1 MLKRLYANNF
11 KCLQNFEFNL
21 YGLNSAFLLGK
32 NGSGKSTIFE
42 VVEIFQKIG
51 KGETLLKKDDATSK
65 GLISESSFPFGN
77 KKLPIEF
84 EIDAEIFNQNFSY
97 KLSIEFPDTFHA
109 PRIKSESL
117 SVDGVSILER
127 DGGQA
132 SISDVKH
139 FLLDWHHVGLPL
151 ILVRSDKDPLSIF
164 RSWLENIIILS
175 PCPSYFYKLSKVES
189 PTLSKGAEN
198 IIDWARWLLSEN
210 PSLYA
215 IMSDFLKFRMN
226 DLDIF
231 KFENAGSDDKK
242 LFFYFKE
249 KSNTQRLEL
258 HQLSDGE
265 KIFFL
270 AATVIAV
277 QKNNP
282 NLLCLWDEP
291 DNFISLIELDHFII
305 ACRKAFEA
313 SDSQAQLIMTSHNA
327 QVINNF
333 SNHNIFV
340 VKRISHLSPT
350 RIDIAEKIEY
360 ESKTLVDA
368 FDNGE
373 LD

>member
-11 KCLQNFEFNL
+11 KCLQNFEFRMDE
-21 YGLNSAFLLGK
+21 LNSAFLLGK

-42 VVEIFQKIG
+42 VIEIFKKIG
-51 KGETLLKKDDATSK
+51 KGETSLKD
-65 GLISESSFPFGN
+65 LISELSFPFAN
-77 KKLPIEF
+77 KRLPIEF
-84 EIDAEIFNQNFSY
+84 ELDAEIDNKNFAY

-109 PRIKSESL
+109 PKIKSESL

-132 SISDVKH
+132 SIGDVKH

-164 RSWLENIIILS
+164 RNWLENIIILS
-175 PCPSYFYKLSKVES
+175 PCPSHFNKISKVES
-189 PTLSKGAEN
+189 STISKGAEN
-198 IIDWARWLLSEN
+198 IIDWARWLISEN

-231 KFENAGSDDKK
+231 KFESVGSDDKK
-242 LFFYFKE
+242 LFFSFKE
-249 KSNTQRLEL
+249 NSNTQRLEL

-270 AATVIAV
+270 AAVVIAA

-291 DNFISLIELDHFII
+291 DNFISLVELDHFIV
-305 ACRKAFEA
+305 ACRKAFEI
-313 SDSQAQLIMTSHNA
+313 SGSKAQLIMTSHNA
-327 QVINNF
+327 LVINNF

-340 VKRISHLSPT
+340 VKRTSHLSPT
-350 RIDIAEKIEY
+350 RIEIAEKIQY